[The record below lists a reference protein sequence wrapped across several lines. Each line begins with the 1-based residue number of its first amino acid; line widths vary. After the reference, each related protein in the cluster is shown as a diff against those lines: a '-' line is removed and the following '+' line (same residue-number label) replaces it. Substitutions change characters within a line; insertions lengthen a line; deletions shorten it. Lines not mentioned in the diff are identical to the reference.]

1 MMKSY
6 LKILH
11 NNTEIVQYASYGYH
25 FLTLGGDTNH
35 AVEKQYAVDVYTHCR
50 KEMTMDFAPFVELQ
64 HLT

>member
-11 NNTEIVQYASYGYH
+11 NNTEIVQYASYGLPL

-35 AVEKQYAVDVYTHCR
+35 AVEKQYAVVTAEKR
-50 KEMTMDFAPFVELQ
+50 
-64 HLT
+64 